1 MLANRKLSPYICI
14 KLIRKRKRERKLLI
28 YNRRKEIK
36 TMNTL
41 NYIGYI
47 AEGGYEAGSFVN
59 GLVLPM
65 RKV

>member
-14 KLIRKRKRERKLLI
+14 KLIRKEKRERKLLI
-28 YNRRKEIK
+28 YRNKKNEK

-59 GLVLPM
+59 GLVIPM